1 MSAVVLVIPCF
12 NEEHRLDRDEVLRLA
27 QHEGVSLLLVDD
39 GSRDRTRAVLDE
51 LAARAPSSISV
62 LALAKNSGKS
72 EAVRT
77 GLCAAAATGAP
88 WVGFADADLATPVDE
103 IVRLAGIAQ
112 AGKADVVLGSRV
124 AMAGTHIERKAV
136 RHYLGRVFSTA
147 AALTLEARFYD
158 TQCGAKFFRNTALL
172 RGALEERFHS
182 RWIFDVELLARLLG
196 GVGDLDGLPVEAFKE
211 VPLQKWTDV
220 PGSRLRAKDLVK
232 VGSELFVIW
241 QGARERR
248 RRRTTT

>member
-27 QHEGVSLLLVDD
+27 QHEGLSLLLVDD
-39 GSRDRTRAVLDE
+39 GSRDGTRAVLDE
-51 LAARAPSSISV
+51 LAARAPSSIGV

-77 GLCAAAATGAP
+77 GLRAAAATGAA
-88 WVGFADADLATPVDE
+88 WVGFADADLATPVE
-103 IVRLAGIAQ
+103 ELVRLAAIAER
-112 AGKADVVLGSRV
+112 GTADVVMGSRV
-124 AMAGTHIERKAV
+124 AMAGTQIERKAV

-147 AALTLEARFYD
+147 AALTLQARFYD
-158 TQCGAKFFRNTALL
+158 TQCGAKFFRNTDLL
-172 RGALEERFHS
+172 RGALEESFHS

-196 GVGDLDGLPVEAFKE
+196 GVGAFAGLPVGAFME
-211 VPLQKWTDV
+211 VPLQRWTDV
-220 PGSRLRAKDLVK
+220 PGSRLRPKDLVK

-241 QGARERR
+241 RGAQARR
-248 RRRTTT
+248 RRLGR